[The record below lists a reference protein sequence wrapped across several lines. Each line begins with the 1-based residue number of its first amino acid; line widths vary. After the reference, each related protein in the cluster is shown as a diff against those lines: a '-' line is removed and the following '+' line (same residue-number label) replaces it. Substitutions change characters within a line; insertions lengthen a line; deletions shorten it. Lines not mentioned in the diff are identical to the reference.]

1 MKTPFGRDF
10 RRSMILHLIFAAVV
24 TAPTV
29 LFVQWIEQQQ
39 VMQHSEKVTQEQST
53 VDEWVSAIKSAE
65 QDVNAAR
72 TEYDSYVSSHS
83 ETADNITV
91 ENFIMDKLAQRQ
103 TVCQH
108 LINSYTDMTKTLPS
122 YINYQIVY
130 LKDCS
135 GK

>member
-1 MKTPFGRDF
+1 MKPFGRDF
-10 RRSMILHLIFAAVV
+10 RRSAILHGIAVV
-24 TAPTV
+24 LITVPTV
-29 LFVQWIEQQQ
+29 LGIQWIENYQIQTT
-39 VMQHSEKVTQEQST
+39 SEAAKQEQST
-53 VDEWVSAIKSAE
+53 VDEWVAAIKSAE

-72 TEYDSYVSSHS
+72 TEYDSYVASHT

-130 LKDCS
+130 LKDCR
-135 GK
+135 GN